1 MKWVG
6 SLNPVLSVCI
16 HSTMFYQLGSWW
28 SVAVATLS
36 RVTIAVVATA
46 TPLKTSANSTLT
58 DYSKHKSLT
67 PRRRVS
73 STTHKLMSY
82 LQHGCIKNRTRV
94 ACASTTIRSSQKKKR
109 FQFHLGRTVSKV
121 PNRVFV
127 LVLNLK
133 VGCGGGDAASLY
145 PYKKSNLYTQP
156 LL

>member
-1 MKWVG
+1 M
-6 SLNPVLSVCI
+6 PSVCI

-36 RVTIAVVATA
+36 RVTIAAAATA
-46 TPLKTSANSTLT
+46 TPMKTSANSTLT
-58 DYSKHKSLT
+58 DYSKQKSLT

-73 STTHKLMSY
+73 STTHKLIGY

-109 FQFHLGRTVSKV
+109 FQFHLDRIRSVV

-133 VGCGGGDAASLY
+133 VGCGGGDAASLS
-145 PYKKSNLYTQP
+145 PHKNPNLYTQP

>member
-1 MKWVG
+1 M
-6 SLNPVLSVCI
+6 PSVCV

-36 RVTIAVVATA
+36 RVTIAAAATA
-46 TPLKTSANSTLT
+46 TPMKTSANSTLT
-58 DYSKHKSLT
+58 DYSKQKSLT

-73 STTHKLMSY
+73 SITHKFISY

-109 FQFHLGRTVSKV
+109 FQFHLDRTVSKV

-133 VGCGGGDAASLY
+133 VGCSGGDAASLS
-145 PYKKSNLYTQP
+145 PHKNPNLYIQP